1 MPRAN
6 FLADIQRLQEQIL
19 TMGDNVAH
27 NIVNAVTILKRRD
40 LDGAELLIA
49 ADRRINE
56 QRIQLEMDC
65 LTLLATQQ
73 PMAGDLRTI
82 ASMLA
87 IVVELERIN
96 DYAKGI
102 SRVTLML
109 GSEPLVKP
117 MVDIPLMA
125 EKAQSMLERSL
136 IAFARRDE
144 ALARAIPPE
153 DDEVDHLYNEVFRE
167 LMDKVIADPTAVDQA
182 NYLLWVAHNLERTAD
197 RVTNICERVIY
208 MVTGDL
214 VELSGES
221 GLQPVNNLFTK

>member
-1 MPRAN
+1 MPRAT
-6 FLADIQRLQEQIL
+6 FLGDIQRLQDTIL
-19 TMGDNVAH
+19 AMGDNVSH
-27 NIVNAVTILKRRD
+27 NIVDAVTILKRRD
-40 LDGAELLIA
+40 LDGARLLIA

-56 QRIQLEMDC
+56 QRIQLEIDC
-65 LTLLATQQ
+65 LTLIATQQ

-102 SRVTLML
+102 GRVTLML

-117 MVDIPLMA
+117 MIDIPLMA

-136 IAFARRDE
+136 LAFARRDE

-153 DDEVDHLYNEVFRE
+153 DDAVDLLYNQVFEE
-167 LMDKVIADPTAVDQA
+167 LMEKVIADPTAVDQA

-197 RVTNICERVIY
+197 RVTNICERVVY
-208 MVTGDL
+208 MVTGEL

-221 GLQPVNNLFTK
+221 SLQPVLT